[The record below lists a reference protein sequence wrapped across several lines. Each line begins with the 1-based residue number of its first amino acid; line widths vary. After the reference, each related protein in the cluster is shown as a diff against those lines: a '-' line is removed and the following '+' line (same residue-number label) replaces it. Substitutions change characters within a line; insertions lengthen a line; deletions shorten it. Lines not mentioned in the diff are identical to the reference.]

1 MKLPLSEHRRQL
13 KFPLSRM
20 IWVKGFYNKR
30 NGLPSWRRYNWSIF
44 GHAGHGKVRHPRSR
58 LPRRP
63 LSWRSFKN
71 AESCSFKLHF
81 RVWNRQVGPFG
92 HKKNCKL
99 IEKVSPER
107 IRNELSKILISDR
120 PKNFLVLRET
130 GLLKYVLPEFDI
142 CFDTGQNHPYHVY
155 NVGMHTLET
164 VSNIESNLVLR
175 WTMLLHDIGKPVVKT
190 TDQNGTDHFYGH
202 PEESVNI
209 ADKIMK
215 GSGLTTKP
223 QTKC

>member
-1 MKLPLSEHRRQL
+1 MA
-13 KFPLSRM
+13 
-20 IWVKGFYNKR
+20 Y
-30 NGLPSWRRYNWSIF
+30 
-44 GHAGHGKVRHPRSR
+44 HPEEGIIDPFLGMQDMEKSVIRAVGS
-58 LPRRP
+58 RRP

-81 RVWNRQVGPFG
+81 RVWNRQVVLSAI
-92 HKKNCKL
+92 KENCKL

-107 IRNELSKILISDR
+107 IRNELSKIYNDFR
-120 PKNFLVLRET
+120 TGQKNFLVLRET

-190 TDQNGTDHFYGH
+190 TDQNEQIIFTVILKKALI
-202 PEESVNI
+202 SRI
-209 ADKIMK
+209 KLWK

>member
-1 MKLPLSEHRRQL
+1 
-13 KFPLSRM
+13 
-20 IWVKGFYNKR
+20 
-30 NGLPSWRRYNWSIF
+30 
-44 GHAGHGKVRHPRSR
+44 
-58 LPRRP
+58 
-63 LSWRSFKN
+63 
-71 AESCSFKLHF
+71 
-81 RVWNRQVGPFG
+81 
-92 HKKNCKL
+92 
-99 IEKVSPER
+99 
-107 IRNELSKILISDR
+107 LISDR

-215 GSGLTTKP
+215 RLRFDNKTTNKVLRLIKHHDRRIEPNQKSVRKAVSIIGKDIFPDLLKVQEADKKGQNP
-223 QTKC
+223 QYLDERLKVLDEIKDIFFNLEKEGQILNLKTLH